1 GDKAHLKEHGIE
13 CVADLPG
20 VGQGLKDHVAAPVQY
35 RATQNV
41 SIAKELTLFGK
52 AKLGAQW
59 QFFKKGL
66 GATNFFEVGA
76 FIRTRDDIKVP

>member
-1 GDKAHLKEHGIE
+1 REIILSAGALHTPHILMLSGIGDKAHLKEHGIE

-59 QFFKKGL
+59 
-66 GATNFFEVGA
+66 
-76 FIRTRDDIKVP
+76 